1 MLGLIGSA
9 EVPLSRTTAFKV
21 NFTPASPAGSTTRQR
36 AKVRFSRNV
45 SFERASMSL
54 RAAMTD
60 LYDIN
65 TSVYPR
71 CAFTARPVSYA
82 TCTPIGAKNAN
93 DAASCRR
100 RLRPVGAQPVKLLHH
115 LHSFRSPPVV
125 PSSFQR
131 PNVWASETFL
141 TSGLCR
147 DLENV

>member
-1 MLGLIGSA
+1 M
-9 EVPLSRTTAFKV
+9 PLSRATAFKA

-36 AKVRFSRNV
+36 TKVRFSRNV
-45 SFERASMSL
+45 SFERASISL

-71 CAFTARPVSYA
+71 CAFTARPVSFA
-82 TCTPIGAKNAN
+82 TCTPITAKNAN
-93 DAASCRR
+93 DTAGCWR
-100 RLRPVGAQPVKLLHH
+100 RLRAVGAQLVKLLHH

-131 PNVWASETFL
+131 PIIWASKTFM

-147 DLENV
+147 DPENV